1 MNSTVRT
8 IVVSA
13 ATVGILGLAGT
24 ATAADLTTDAHH
36 QAVAAV
42 ADTTVSAQQAAAV
55 QPIAPATYTNTP
67 QQATVQSAPA
77 IAAGTT
83 GVIILGFLVWYAAKH
98 HGQKWIWLIVSF
110 SLGVSLST
118 SVLGGLSTSL
128 VNSGVTAVSNVAS
141 GIAG

>member
-1 MNSTVRT
+1 MHTTVRT

-24 ATAADLTTDAHH
+24 ATAAEHH

-42 ADTTVSAQQAAAV
+42 AGTAVPAEQAAVV
-55 QPIAPATYTNTP
+55 QPASPATYTTTAP
-67 QQATVQSAPA
+67 QQVSQSGAG

-98 HGQKWIWLIVSF
+98 HGQKWLWLIVSF
-110 SLGVSLST
+110 ALGVSLST

-128 VNSGVTAVSNVAS
+128 VNTGVTAVSNVAG

>member
-1 MNSTVRT
+1 MNTTVRT

-13 ATVGILGLAGT
+13 AAVGVLGLAGT
-24 ATAADLTTDAHH
+24 ATAADLTTPAHH

-42 ADTTVSAQQAAAV
+42 AGTTAGAQQAAAV
-55 QPIAPATYTNTP
+55 QPVSPATYTNTP
-67 QQATVQSAPA
+67 QQTTAQSAPA

-128 VNSGVTAVSNVAS
+128 VNSGVTAVSSVATS
-141 GIAG
+141 LGT

>member
-1 MNSTVRT
+1 VNTTVRT

-24 ATAADLTTDAHH
+24 ATAADLTTPAHH

-42 ADTTVSAQQAAAV
+42 ADTTVTAHPAAV
-55 QPIAPATYTNTP
+55 VRPVSPATYTNTP
-67 QQATVQSAPA
+67 QQVTAQSAPA
-77 IAAGTT
+77 IAVGTT

-98 HGQKWIWLIVSF
+98 HGQKWIWLTCSF
-110 SLGVSLST
+110 ALGVSLST